1 MLLLSKLLLEKEEYN
16 IFTERFLSALFK
28 EKISPIFVDNTKDI
42 WMRDYMPVKTKS
54 GRYIS
59 FRYEPSYLSENREL
73 QTRYDNMDI
82 PITVYRSNI
91 SLDGGNVVFSPS
103 KEKVIISDRI
113 FTENPEYEKTK
124 LLKELEK
131 ILEAKVIII
140 ESLVSDMTGH
150 TDGMVRFVNE
160 STLLINES
168 PYKNGLEQRIKKQ
181 LCANGFNVIDFP
193 YSESK
198 GISAEGCYLNYYET
212 PNAVFI
218 TVSKQEKDKKAVER
232 AKKIFD
238 KKIVPIEA
246 TEIACNGGCLNWIT
260 WDL

>member
-1 MLLLSKLLLEKEEYN
+1 MLLLSKILLEKDEYS
-16 IFTERFLSALFK
+16 IFIERFLSALSK

-42 WMRDYMPVKTKS
+42 RMRDYMPVKTKS

-91 SLDGGNVVFSPS
+91 NLDGGNVVFSPS
-103 KEKVIISDRI
+103 KEKVIISDRV
-113 FTENPEYEKTK
+113 FTENPKYEKTK

-150 TDGMVRFVNE
+150 ADTAFGR
-160 STLLINES
+160 S
-168 PYKNGLEQRIKKQ
+168 GLER
-181 LCANGFNVIDFP
+181 
-193 YSESK
+193 
-198 GISAEGCYLNYYET
+198 
-212 PNAVFI
+212 
-218 TVSKQEKDKKAVER
+218 
-232 AKKIFD
+232 
-238 KKIVPIEA
+238 
-246 TEIACNGGCLNWIT
+246 
-260 WDL
+260 

>member
-1 MLLLSKLLLEKEEYN
+1 MQSVKMQQNGSTITLKRTKKFLTNQSGCVKLKKLLNGAGKRRNL
-16 IFTERFLSALFK
+16 R
-28 EKISPIFVDNTKDI
+28 
-42 WMRDYMPVKTKS
+42 
-54 GRYIS
+54 
-59 FRYEPSYLSENREL
+59 
-73 QTRYDNMDI
+73 
-82 PITVYRSNI
+82 
-91 SLDGGNVVFSPS
+91 
-103 KEKVIISDRI
+103 
-113 FTENPEYEKTK
+113 
-124 LLKELEK
+124 KELEK

-181 LCANGFNVIDFP
+181 LCTNGFNVIDFP

-218 TVSKQEKDKKAVER
+218 PVFKQETAVR
-232 AKKIFD
+232 LKQYALA
-238 KKIVPIEA
+238 VPQNAIGKGQSLLHA
-246 TEIACNGGCLNWIT
+246 PPCGGAGFVEPYRVHVSDFPRRVAPADGLQLDT
-260 WDL
+260 AVLG

>member
-1 MLLLSKLLLEKEEYN
+1 MLLLSKILLEKDEYGMF
-16 IFTERFLSALFK
+16 IERFLGALSM
-28 EKISPIFVDNTKDI
+28 EKISPRFVDHTKDI

-91 SLDGGNVVFSPS
+91 NLDGGNVVFSPS
-103 KEKVIISDRI
+103 KEKVIISDRV

-150 TDGMVRFVNE
+150 ADGMVRFVNE

-212 PNAVFI
+212 ETILFLPVFGL
-218 TVSKQEKDKKAVER
+218 EKDSQAIEC
-232 AKKIFD
+232 AKLIFD
-238 KKIVPIEA
+238 KKIVPVEMD
-246 TEIACNGGCLNWIT
+246 EIAREGGCLNCIT

>member
-1 MLLLSKLLLEKEEYN
+1 M
-16 IFTERFLSALFK
+16 
-28 EKISPIFVDNTKDI
+28 
-42 WMRDYMPVKTKS
+42 
-54 GRYIS
+54 
-59 FRYEPSYLSENREL
+59 
-73 QTRYDNMDI
+73 
-82 PITVYRSNI
+82 
-91 SLDGGNVVFSPS
+91 
-103 KEKVIISDRI
+103 
-113 FTENPEYEKTK
+113 
-124 LLKELEK
+124 
-131 ILEAKVIII
+131 III

-150 TDGMVRFVNE
+150 ADGMVRFVNE
-160 STLLINES
+160 STILINES

-181 LCANGFNVIDFP
+181 LCTNGFNVIDFP

-218 TVSKQEKDKKAVER
+218 PVFKQEKDKKAVER

-246 TEIACNGGCLNWIT
+246 TEIACNGGCLNCIT

>member
-1 MLLLSKLLLEKEEYN
+1 MLLLSKILFEKDEYS
-16 IFTERFLSALFK
+16 IFIERFLGALSR

-91 SLDGGNVVFSPS
+91 NLDGGNVVFSPS
-103 KEKVIISDRI
+103 KEKVIISDRV
-113 FTENPEYEKTK
+113 FTENPKYEKTK

-150 TDGMVRFVNE
+150 ADGMVRFVNE
-160 STLLINES
+160 HTVLVNES
-168 PYKNGLEQRIKKQ
+168 SYKKGLEQRIKKQ
-181 LCANGFNVIDFP
+181 LGANGFYTIDFP
-193 YSESK
+193 YSEAI

-212 PNAVFI
+212 ETAIFLPVFGG
-218 TVSKQEKDKKAVER
+218 EKDKKAIDCS
-232 AKKIFD
+232 KKIFD
-238 KKIVPIEA
+238 KKIIPVETA
-246 TEIACNGGCLNWIT
+246 EVALDGGCLNCIT
-260 WDL
+260 WDM